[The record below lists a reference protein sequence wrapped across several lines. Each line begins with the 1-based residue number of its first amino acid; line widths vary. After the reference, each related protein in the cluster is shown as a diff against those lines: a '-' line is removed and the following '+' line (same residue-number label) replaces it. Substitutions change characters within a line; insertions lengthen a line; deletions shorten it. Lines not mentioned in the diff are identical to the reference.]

1 MNRLQILL
9 AVKANLATGAGEPDK
24 HRTICFAVDDDIIA
38 KHRLRGA
45 ARTAAVDI
53 KNEVREYLYP
63 HLTFRSKMKAHTI
76 DQIQAARHAYIDDL
90 INKEESK

>member
-9 AVKANLATGAGEPDK
+9 AVKASLATGAGQPDK
-24 HRTICFAVDDDIIA
+24 HTAICFAVDDIIA

-53 KNEVREYLYP
+53 KMN
-63 HLTFRSKMKAHTI
+63 AHTI
-76 DQIQAARHAYIDDL
+76 DQIRAARHAYIDDL

>member
-1 MNRLQILL
+1 MNHLQILL
-9 AVKANLATGAGEPDK
+9 AVKASLATGAGQPYK
-24 HRTICFAVDDDIIA
+24 PRAICFAVDDIIV

-45 ARTAAVDI
+45 ARTVAVDI
-53 KNEVREYLYP
+53 KNEVMEYLYP
-63 HLTFRSKMKAHTI
+63 HLTFRSKMNAHTS